1 MKLKAEYI
9 VEGLAGSALCHTS
22 LAGIEGSTSF
32 NFFSHISLDPA
43 NTAYS
48 DTIFVSQSP

>member
-9 VEGLAGSALCHTS
+9 LERLAGSALCHTT
-22 LAGIEGSTSF
+22 LAGIEGH
-32 NFFSHISLDPA
+32 FFSSISLDLA
-43 NTAYS
+43 QYCTTAYS